1 MNNINRRDLFTAT
14 LGIAAAAGGPS
25 LLAKAQSN
33 SGRSTFLN
41 LLRPPDYACA
51 YEDLNQPIPLNLSN
65 RSWKARDI
73 TVTIEPHRVGD
84 TEELPIH
91 LSAPDSELTRVHI
104 RWRTSVVPDILALG
118 DAWERSYG
126 DLEWRALVPERV
138 MPWYFLTYDGVAV
151 HGYGVKTAPNALC
164 FWQLDTQG
172 VSLWLDLS
180 NGGSGVALGERQL
193 AAATVVTRQ
202 GRAGVSPLG
211 EARAF
216 CKRMCNA
223 PRLSKDP
230 IYGTNDWYYAYGK
243 NTAAQLLRDAEMLSS
258 LTAGNRARPFAVID
272 MGWEN
277 NPTAFPDMERLARD
291 MKNLQVRPGIWIRPL
306 LAPETANTNL
316 LLPSARFGKRPERV
330 KELAYDP
337 TIPEA
342 LEIVKGKI
350 KRVVDWTYEL
360 VKHDF
365 STYDLLGRWG
375 REMGAQPTIPGWSLH
390 DRTKTNA
397 EVIRGLYESLRS
409 MASQQILIGCNT
421 VGHLAAGLFEAQRT
435 GDDTSGKLWERTRRM
450 GVNTLAY
457 RLPQHNTFF
466 AVDPDCV
473 GITKDIPWEL
483 NRQWLDLLARSGA
496 ALFVSPAPDAT
507 GAEQRKALRQAFAL
521 AASGKAEGMP
531 IDWFHDTTPR
541 GWQFTNPAATERYD
555 WMPPQGAWPFE
566 V

>member
-1 MNNINRRDLFTAT
+1 
-14 LGIAAAAGGPS
+14 
-25 LLAKAQSN
+25 AKAQGNPGKS
-33 SGRSTFLN
+33 SFLN

-51 YEDLNQPIPLNLSN
+51 YESLNQPIPLTFSK
-65 RSWKARDI
+65 RAWKGRDV
-73 TVTIEPHRVGD
+73 TVTIEPQRADD

-91 LSAPDSELTRVHI
+91 LSAPESEVTRLHV
-104 RWRTSVVPDILALG
+104 RWQATVAPDILALG

-126 DLEWRALVPERV
+126 DLEWRALMPERV
-138 MPWYFLTYDGVAV
+138 MPWYFLTYDGAAV
-151 HGYGVKTAPNALC
+151 HGYGVKTATKALC
-164 FWQLDTQG
+164 FWQLDAQG
-172 VSLWLDLS
+172 VSLWLDVS
-180 NGGSGVALGERQL
+180 NGGSGVSLGERQL

-202 GRAGVSPLG
+202 GRAGADPME

-223 PRLSKDP
+223 PRLSPDP

-258 LTAGNRARPFAVID
+258 LSAGNRVRPFAVID

-277 NPTAFPDMERLARD
+277 NPTAFPDMERLAQD
-291 MKNLQVRPGIWIRPL
+291 MKKLQVRPGIWIRPL
-306 LAPETANTNL
+306 LAPESAKANL
-316 LLPSARFGKRPERV
+316 LLPGARFGKRRERV

-342 LEIVKGKI
+342 LEIVKGKV
-350 KRVVDWTYEL
+350 KQVVDWTYEL

-365 STYDLLGRWG
+365 STYDLLGQWG
-375 REMGAQPTIPGWSLH
+375 REMGAQPTLPGWSLH
-390 DRTKTNA
+390 DRTRTNA
-397 EVIRGLYESLRS
+397 EVIHDLYESLRS
-409 MASQQILIGCNT
+409 VARQQTIIGCNT

-435 GDDTSGKLWERTRRM
+435 GDDTSGKIWERTRRM

-496 ALFVSPAPDAT
+496 ALFVSSAPDAT
-507 GAEQRKALRQAFAL
+507 GAEQREALRQAFAL
-521 AASGKAEGMP
+521 AASGKAEGRP
-531 IDWFHDTTPR
+531 TDWFHDTTPR
-541 GWQFTNPAATERYD
+541 RWQFGNPTAAERYD
-555 WMPPQGAWPFE
+555 WMPPLGAWPFE
-566 V
+566 I